1 VTGLDVVDRESD
13 SGFVERVWR
22 SGGQGGAQMLSVTN
36 SNWELVITRGRGEVK
51 VVIRGPE
58 TRTTLVDI
66 PELDEA
72 IGIVFAHG
80 TAMPHLPVARLVDTA
95 VDAHAHAAGRQVVLS
110 GDAWELP
117 GYESAED
124 FVAQLARSGLLRRD
138 PLVSDVAAGADDH
151 GLTARTVQRRV
162 AASTGLTLGAIRQI
176 ERARQAAML
185 LQAET
190 VPALD
195 VVHRLGYYDQ
205 PHMARSLT
213 RFIGRTAT
221 DLRSPTD
228 DVPLSL
234 LYKTSG
240 WDLA

>member
-1 VTGLDVVDRESD
+1 MTGLAVVDRASD

-22 SGGQGGAQMLSVTN
+22 TEGRDQDRMLSVTN
-36 SNWELVITRGRGEVK
+36 SNWEIVITRGRGEVK

-80 TAMPHLPVARLVDTA
+80 TAMPHLPVGRLVDTA
-95 VDAHAHAAGRQVVLS
+95 VDAPAAGRRVLLS

-117 GYESAED
+117 SYESAED
-124 FVAQLARSGLLRRD
+124 FVGQLARSGLLRRD
-138 PLVSDVAAGADDH
+138 PLVSEAAAGADDH

-176 ERARQAAML
+176 ERARSAAML
-185 LQAET
+185 LQSET

-205 PHMARSLT
+205 PHMARSLA

-221 DLRSPTD
+221 DLRSPAD

-234 LYKTSG
+234 LYNTSG